1 MLSGL
6 IAGGGDGLVVYDRL
20 DWWGRAGFKHVRD
33 LSVAQGLSR
42 GLRDVRL
49 TLPGVVP
56 EGSDD
61 DGKAQDHPAYDVDL
75 LGAFIR
81 PHNGRGYG
89 S

>member
-1 MLSGL
+1 M
-6 IAGGGDGLVVYDRL
+6 YDWL
-20 DWWGRAGFKHVRD
+20 DWWGRAGLEYVRD
-33 LSVAQGLSR
+33 LSVGQGLSR
-42 GLRDVRL
+42 GLRDVGL

-75 LGAFIR
+75 LAALIR
-81 PHNGRGYG
+81 PDNGRGYG